1 MYSKNN
7 NVKIIVGTKIFDIIR
22 EPTESII
29 IKFQDGS
36 EELINGSDFV
46 FKSMGTACYKFQKI
60 GSKSIG

>member
-7 NVKIIVGTKIFDIIR
+7 NVKIIVGTKTFDIIR

-46 FKSMGTACYKFQKI
+46 FKIMCTACYKFQKI

>member
-1 MYSKNN
+1 MYLKNN
-7 NVKIIVGTKIFDIIR
+7 NLKITVGIKTFDIIR

-29 IKFQDGS
+29 MKFQDGS

-46 FKSMGTACYKFQKI
+46 FKSMGTTCYKFQKI